1 MRAPS
6 QDRMPTVVIR
16 IYKKLCLNFKLME
29 VGSIGIESTDDMLM
43 KVNLTKNESTKVKQ
57 INISC

>member
-1 MRAPS
+1 
-6 QDRMPTVVIR
+6 
-16 IYKKLCLNFKLME
+16 ME

-57 INISC
+57 INIKAKVNKKNQ